1 MSREWCPRCQS
12 MQNVNT
18 TRTELMEKDEE
29 GNDKKITVESYQ
41 CSACHMFIKS
51 LNL

>member
-1 MSREWCPRCQS
+1 
-12 MQNVNT
+12 MQIMHT
-18 TRTELMEKDEE
+18 ARTELMEKDEE
-29 GNDKKITVESYQ
+29 GKDKKTTVESYH